1 MEFQMRNKTFI
12 SSMVGIATAMAF
24 VAAGS
29 ASAGFVDGL
38 TTSFATTAI
47 TTNFGSSTVTSTLP
61 TTGPDACLFN
71 TRDASAY
78 YKGTL
83 ASSTGSGSAS
93 MTVAARVA
101 SSVVLSYRNLDASSP
116 NLSSTPGFSV
126 NVASW
131 SGYVL
136 TFELGL
142 YDSAGNQ
149 LGINDIVV
157 SGNGMVTF
165 DKAAF
170 VPTAGPINWSAIGQ
184 VQLVMATTSLQTGP
198 TTFTIDSFTNTV
210 PAPGALALLGVAGIV
225 GGRRRR
231 A

>member
-1 MEFQMRNKTFI
+1 MRNKTFI

-93 MTVAARVA
+93 MTIAARAA
-101 SSVVLSYRNLDASSP
+101 SSVVLSYRNLDASSL

-149 LGINDIVV
+149 LGFNDIVV
-157 SGNGMVTF
+157 SGNGIVSF

-170 VPTAGPINWSAIGQ
+170 VPTSPSVSIDWSAIGK
-184 VQLVMATTSLQTGP
+184 VQLVMATTSLQAGP

-210 PAPGALALLGVAGIV
+210 PAPGALALLGVAGLV
-225 GGRRRR
+225 GARRRR

>member
-1 MEFQMRNKTFI
+1 MRNKTFI
-12 SSMVGIATAMAF
+12 SSMVGVAAAAAF
-24 VAAGS
+24 IAAGS

-38 TTSFATTAI
+38 TTNFATTAI
-47 TTNFGSSTVTSTLP
+47 TSNFGSSTVTSTLP

-71 TRDASAY
+71 TRDASAF

-83 ASSTGSGSAS
+83 ASSNGSGSAS
-93 MTVAARVA
+93 MTIAARLA
-101 SSVVLSYRNLDASSP
+101 SNVTLSYHNLDNSSL
-116 NLSSTPGFSV
+116 NMSSTPGFSV

-142 YDSAGNQ
+142 YDGVGNQ
-149 LGINDIVV
+149 LGFNDVVV
-157 SGNGMVTF
+157 SGNGIVTF
-165 DKAAF
+165 NKAAF
-170 VPTAGPINWSAIGQ
+170 VPTDPAVSIDWSAIGN
-184 VQLVMATTSLQTGP
+184 VKLVMATTSVQGGP

-210 PAPGALALLGVAGIV
+210 PAPGALALLGVAGLV